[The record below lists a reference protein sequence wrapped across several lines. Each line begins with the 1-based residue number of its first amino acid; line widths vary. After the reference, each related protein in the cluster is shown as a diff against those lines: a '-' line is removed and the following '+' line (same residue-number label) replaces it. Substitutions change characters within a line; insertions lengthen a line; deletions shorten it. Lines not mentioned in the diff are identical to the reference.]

1 MTRVTTFTNR
11 NGDFAVKDVVCFVV
25 FNPDGS
31 PIFSTCRRKMKAA
44 CMAFEEM
51 QDRHWDQI
59 AADGFR
65 VMKLFA
71 SGYDRTDQSLISIE
85 QWVVEV
91 GGFEPSDPLLD
102 GEAA

>member
-1 MTRVTTFTNR
+1 MSRVTTFINR

-25 FNPDGS
+25 FNPDGW
-31 PIFSTCRRKMKAA
+31 PLFSTCRRKMKDA
-44 CMAFEEM
+44 CMAFEDE
-51 QDRHWDQI
+51 QNRDWDEI

-85 QWVVEV
+85 DWVINT
-91 GGFEPSDPLLD
+91 GGFEPTDPAVE
-102 GEAA
+102 GETA